1 MILPYFSKL
10 FYDYLEKNLISGLAA
25 KITHP
30 ANNIKG
36 LIERTKSLNSP
47 QIAKRYITKNMTA
60 ILVQAISQIS
70 IFLIFLLIIFINY
83 LHLPSYKLINFI
95 TSILLLVTGTL
106 QQKRLVLYK
115 SNRGLVLF

>member
-10 FYDYLEKNLISGLAA
+10 FYDYLEKNLTSGLAA

-36 LIERTKSLNSP
+36 LIERTKSLNPP

-60 ILVQAISQIS
+60 ILVQAISQMS

-115 SNRGLVLF
+115 SNRGSVLF